1 MIILYVSGPPSF
13 FQNSLEHHEHGR
25 FEESTCVTWAS
36 ESQTP
41 GLKFLYPLTGYVISG
56 PYVNLS
62 VPPFPHL

>member
-1 MIILYVSGPPSF
+1 MNMAGLRNPLV
-13 FQNSLEHHEHGR
+13 LHEL
-25 FEESTCVTWAS
+25 WAS

-41 GLKFLYPLTGYVISG
+41 GLKFLYPLTGYVLSG